1 MPTEGSLRSA
11 IALIAPGTAL
21 RDGLQRVLRGRT
33 GGLIV
38 IGSDRSVDSIANGG
52 FALDVP
58 FTASALRELS
68 KMDGAIVIDA
78 AAERILRAAVHLVP
92 DPSLPTDEIGTRH
105 RTADRVSRQTGH
117 PVISVSQSMHTI
129 ALYLD
134 GRRYLLEEPASILA
148 RANQAL
154 DTLERYRTRLDEV
167 DGALSALEIENL
179 ATVRDVAIVVQRMEM
194 VRRIAG
200 ELDQLVIELGSEGR
214 LIDLQLRELV
224 AGVELD
230 RALLVRDYQ
239 SSRRKGPE
247 RSLAALDEL
256 ADLADL
262 GAIAA
267 ILGLDGPSDA
277 LESPV
282 SPRGYR
288 MLARVPRLPEAI
300 TDRLVAH
307 FGTLAAL
314 LDAGIDELQRVEG
327 VGETRARSVRD
338 ALSRLAE
345 SSLLERFS

>member
-1 MPTEGSLRSA
+1 MPAELRSA
-11 IALIAPGTAL
+11 LALVAPGTAL
-21 RDGLQRVLRGRT
+21 RDGLQRILRGRT

-38 IGSDRSVDSIANGG
+38 VGHDRAVEAVANGG
-52 FALDVP
+52 FGLNVP
-58 FTASALRELS
+58 FTATALRELS
-68 KMDGAIVIDA
+68 KMDGAIIVDETA
-78 AAERILRAAVHLVP
+78 DRILRAAVHLVP

-117 PVISVSQSMHTI
+117 PVISVSQSMHTL
-129 ALYLD
+129 ALYVG
-134 GRRYLLEEPASILA
+134 GRRYLLEEPTSILG

-154 DTLERYRTRLDEV
+154 DTLERYRSRLDEV
-167 DGALSALEIENL
+167 DGALSALEIEDL
-179 ATVRDVAIVVQRMEM
+179 ATVRDVAVVVQRMEM
-194 VRRIAG
+194 VRRIAA
-200 ELDQLVIELGSEGR
+200 ELDQLVIELGTEGR
-214 LIDLQLRELV
+214 LIELQLRELV
-224 AGVELD
+224 SGLESD

-239 SSRRKGPE
+239 SGRRKSTE

-262 GAIAA
+262 ATIAEL
-267 ILGLDGPSDA
+267 LGLGTGAEA
-277 LESPV
+277 LEAPV

-307 FGTLAAL
+307 FTTLPRL
-314 LDAGIDELQRVEG
+314 LDAGIDELQQVEG
-327 VGETRARSVRD
+327 VGETRARSVRE